1 MLHGD
6 VSILVR
12 LVLLAVVALGCGA
25 PPGTERADL
34 QAYLDRTKG
43 WAPVEA
49 ETARTLERILAT
61 EFVDEAEVRH
71 QIEDSRPR
79 ILTHLERVRAY
90 TPRSAAVQR
99 IHETYIK
106 AWQSLLE
113 GYDAIVAG
121 FTSGDYTRL
130 AAGREDMARWKEGIV
145 RAARD
150 LRELSQRLGVS
161 TERATPT

>member
-1 MLHGD
+1 MAGTRAALFA
-6 VSILVR
+6 I
-12 LVLLAVVALGCGA
+12 VALGCGA
-25 PPGTERADL
+25 PPGAERADL
-34 QAYLDRTKG
+34 QAYLERTKG

-71 QIEDSRPR
+71 QIDDSRPR

-90 TPRSAAVQR
+90 TPRSEAVQR

-121 FTSGDYTRL
+121 FTSGDYTQL
-130 AAGREDMARWKEGIV
+130 AAGREGMARWKDGIV

>member
-1 MLHGD
+1 MAGTRAALFA
-6 VSILVR
+6 I
-12 LVLLAVVALGCGA
+12 VALGCGA
-25 PPGTERADL
+25 PPGAERADL
-34 QAYLDRTKG
+34 QAYLERTKG

-71 QIEDSRPR
+71 QIDDSRPR
-79 ILTHLERVRAY
+79 VIAHLERVRAY
-90 TPRSAAVQR
+90 APRSGAVQR

-121 FTSGDYTRL
+121 FTSGDYTQF
-130 AAGREDMARWKEGIV
+130 AAGREGMARWKEGIV
-145 RAARD
+145 RAAQD